1 MPHGV
6 PAAPHHHHHHRWWR
20 RKLRLLA
27 TFDLWLGVAIAVVA
41 VVGLITLFLT
51 IARNVAICVA
61 GVNC

>member
-1 MPHGV
+1 
-6 PAAPHHHHHHRWWR
+6 
-20 RKLRLLA
+20 
-27 TFDLWLGVAIAVVA
+27 LWLGVAIAVVA

>member
-1 MPHGV
+1 MPHGA

-51 IARNVAICVA
+51 IARNFAICVA

>member
-1 MPHGV
+1 MPHGA

-27 TFDLWLGVAIAVVA
+27 TFDLWLGV
-41 VVGLITLFLT
+41 GLITLFLT